1 MIKSLLKSLGIACV
15 IAVPGQLSAYT
26 ASDLTKIVVD
36 GNELY
41 FILDNVNYTATLQ
54 SKIVRNIPVPYDFA
68 TFTVPLKVTYNS
80 VDYSVLLGEK
90 SLSGSSELTTLVIP
104 EGFTEIPE
112 GFASECPKLSSVE
125 LPSTLAVININAFG
139 SCESLSTITLPEG
152 LKSIGK
158 ASDPFNT
165 NAYYYYGAFR
175 GTGLTEIK
183 IPSGV
188 EVLGDATFLDCVSLT
203 KVEMSEGLKVIGSYC
218 FSWDRA
224 LCDVKLP
231 ESLERIDPA
240 AFVSCESL
248 STINLPE
255 NVNFIGRATFRGSS
269 LTSINLPPHLTVLR
283 SSFIGETPIE
293 YIAIPAG
300 VERINPR
307 ALETASLKTLH
318 IDDSDRTLE
327 FDLTSNSKYGRDPW
341 SGDAQESDAVGMWLK
356 NSVTDLYL
364 GRNIST
370 WIHPD
375 YELSG
380 QSRAGNNDQITNP
393 MYGLNQLENI
403 TVGACVTDATQ
414 LVFENYTQLKSIT
427 FLSSE
432 PPLMG
437 ALTPE
442 QAKSVKVIVPE
453 GSIDS
458 YKAVDGWAEI
468 ADITVG
474 IDEIVADETDREA
487 EYFNLNGMKVAN
499 PSSGIFIKRLGNKI
513 TKVVL

>member
-15 IAVPGQLSAYT
+15 IAVPGQLLAYT

-41 FILDNVNYTATLQ
+41 FILDDVNYTATLQ
-54 SKIVRNIPVPYDFA
+54 SQIVGRNKSLPYDFA

-90 SLSGSSELTTLVIP
+90 SPSEAPELTTLVIP

-112 GFASECPKLSSVE
+112 DFALGCPKLNSVE
-125 LPSTLAVININAFG
+125 LPSTLTVINCGAFS
-139 SCESLSTITLPEG
+139 SCESLNTITLPEG

-158 ASDPFNT
+158 ASDPFNFDWSF
-165 NAYYYYGAFR
+165 NGAFR

-188 EVLGDATFLDCVSLT
+188 EVLGNGTFFGCVSLT
-203 KVEMSEGLKVIGSYC
+203 KVEMSEGLKTIGRGC
-218 FSWDRA
+218 FAQDCS
-224 LCDVKLP
+224 LYDVKLP
-231 ESLERIDPA
+231 ESLERILQQ
-240 AFVSCESL
+240 AFYSCASL
-248 STINLPE
+248 KSIVLPE
-255 NVNFIGRATFRGSS
+255 NVNFIGATAFYNSS
-269 LTSINLPPHLTVLR
+269 LAEIELPTHLTVLR
-283 SSFIGETPIE
+283 ASLIKKNPIE
-293 YIAIPAG
+293 YLAIPAG

-341 SGDAQESDAVGMWLK
+341 SGGAQESDAVGRWLK

-380 QSRAGNNDQITNP
+380 QSRASNNDQVTNP

-487 EYFNLNGMKVAN
+487 EYFNLNGIKVAN